1 MECKVGKYQQSPV
14 STSPENGDQQL
25 ICKSSMSPTMMDNGP
40 SKGLT
45 DNSSSNKNDDALNVY
60 QDGDQLSIN
69 NSKIIADVIKTSLSA
84 SNHDHSKLLPAQDK
98 ITILVISVTTN
109 NPLHVVLGDTPYV
122 TASITLGK

>member
-1 MECKVGKYQQSPV
+1 MECKVGKFQQSPV
-14 STSPENGDQQL
+14 STSLENGDQQL
-25 ICKSSMSPTMMDNGP
+25 TCKSPTMMDNGP

-45 DNSSSNKNDDALNVY
+45 DNSSNSKNDDVLNIC

-69 NSKIIADVIKTSLSA
+69 NSKIIADFIKTSLCA

-98 ITILVISVTTN
+98 ITVLVISVTTK

-122 TASITLGK
+122 IASITLGK